1 MSDSSSIPVHSLT
14 DRTSLGLEI
23 HRIDV
28 DTFADEFTIGVH
40 RDDYYIFLF
49 QQTGETRMMLDF
61 KEICFDGCTAF
72 CVLPGQVHHSVSS
85 SGSSGWFLALD
96 PSLLDD
102 VYRSVFEEYSL
113 HVAPVMLTSDTA
125 KILQNIF
132 SILVENIG
140 FQQGLPFQT
149 QVLRSLIQACTG
161 TFASIFQQH
170 KQENFPVNSRPATI
184 TGAFKKLVV
193 KQYKSM
199 KSPAAYAGALSITSS
214 YLNEVVKNITGF
226 SATYWIQYEIIL
238 EAKRLLSYTDLT
250 VKEISFRLGY
260 EDPAYF
266 SRLFHKITKE
276 TPLSFRRKYRK

>member
-1 MSDSSSIPVHSLT
+1 MSDNSSIPVHSLF
-14 DRTSLGLEI
+14 DRTTLGLEI
-23 HRIDV
+23 HRFDIE
-28 DTFADEFTIGVH
+28 TSADEFTIGIH
-40 RDDYYIFLF
+40 RDDYYIFLL
-49 QQTGETRMMLDF
+49 QQTGITRMMVDF

-72 CVLPGQVHHSVSS
+72 CVLPGQVHYSISS
-85 SGSSGWFLALD
+85 SGSSGWFMALD
-96 PSLLDD
+96 PSLIDD
-102 VYRSVFEEYSL
+102 VYRSVFEEYTL
-113 HVAPVMLTSDTA
+113 HMVPVMPTSDMA
-125 KILQNIF
+125 QILENTF

-140 FQQGLPFQT
+140 FQQGLPFQL

-184 TGAFKKLVV
+184 TGAFKRLVV
-193 KQYKSM
+193 KQYKSI

-214 YLNEVVKNITGF
+214 YLNEVVKNTTGF
-226 SATYWIQYEIIL
+226 SATYWIQYEVIL

-250 VKEISFRLGY
+250 VKEISFGLGY

-266 SRLFHKITKE
+266 SRLFHKITTE